1 MRVRNI
7 PGIEEE
13 IARIAGEQL
22 IAAPEDWKGRWEEV
36 FRRKAPL
43 HVEIGCGKGRFIA
56 EMARNN
62 PEWDFVAIEKV
73 EEVLY
78 KAVQKG
84 LGLPNLRFLLT
95 DGRKLTEYFGKG
107 EVSAIYLNFSD
118 PWPKSKHDKR
128 RLTYKKFLQ
137 NYEQILVSGGEIH
150 FKTDNQGLFEYSLAS
165 FSQYGMTLK
174 QVWLDLHKSD
184 FEGNIMTEYEAKF
197 SSRGDRIYRVEA
209 AFPKKATAD
218 SEK

>member
-7 PGIEEE
+7 PGIEDE

-22 IAAPEDWKGRWEEV
+22 IAAPEEWKGRWQEV

-43 HVEIGCGKGRFIA
+43 HVEIGCGKGKFIA

-62 PEWDFVAIEKV
+62 PQWDFVAIEKV
-73 EEVLY
+73 EEVVY

-84 LGLPNLRFLLT
+84 LGLSNLRFLLT

-118 PWPKSKHDKR
+118 PWPKERHHKR
-128 RLTYKKFLQ
+128 RLTSQWFLPQ
-137 NYEQILVSGGEIH
+137 YIEVLAEGGKVCL
-150 FKTDNQGLFEYSLAS
+150 KTDNPILFQYSLNTMEEGFILRNVS
-165 FSQYGMTLK
+165 SDYRQGPEI
-174 QVWLDLHKSD
+174 LDVA
-184 FEGNIMTEYEAKF
+184 TEYEEKF
-197 SSRGDRIYRVEA
+197 RKKGNPIYRLEA
-209 AFPKKATAD
+209 YPRKEEELKG
-218 SEK
+218 